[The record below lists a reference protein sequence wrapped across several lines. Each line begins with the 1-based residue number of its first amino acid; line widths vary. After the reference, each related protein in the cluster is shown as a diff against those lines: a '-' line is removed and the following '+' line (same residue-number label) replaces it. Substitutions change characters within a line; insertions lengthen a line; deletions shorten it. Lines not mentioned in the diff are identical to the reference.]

1 MNVKNLQRVVSIS
14 KDLDHANKQ
23 IKNLDSLDDARIWTL
38 NSANDRSIS
47 VIITE
52 REKKLI
58 KEGLTKSYNAVIDG
72 YNNELKEL

>member
-38 NSANDRSIS
+38 NSSNDRSIS

-52 REKKLI
+52 REKKQI
-58 KEGLTKSYNAVIDG
+58 KEDLTKSYNAVIDG

>member
-52 REKKLI
+52 REKKQI